1 MIVVES
7 AGISDV
13 GKKRTE
19 NEDSIFWD
27 DEMGLYVVA
36 DGMGG
41 HKAGEVASKIVA
53 DTLRDQMKRF
63 RDNLDSEKLVENA
76 ADLSTEALH
85 LDSTIQIANRIIF
98 DQGEEIPEQKGMGS
112 TVSAVYLTDHS
123 TIIGNVGDSPIYLI
137 RDGEMKLVSVLHT
150 MMAEYEAMAPEG
162 AKNLSEQ
169 FRHMITRGMGLEK
182 TVKPDV
188 SEIQCQKNDMLIL
201 SSDGLTDMVEPEK
214 IHEVAKKGGVKQIC
228 RALVDLANENGGKD
242 NITVIVLK
250 IVDQAGKKDAGAN
263 GKPIPETTAP
273 PRKTARLPV
282 NIDTEDASFS
292 AFIHNI
298 EMDGAFVETNDPFSV
313 GSEIYLTVS
322 DPDEEDP
329 FMIIAT
335 VAKRR
340 SRGIEVSFDNL
351 TEKKKGLIRA
361 LIEKL

>member
-7 AGISDV
+7 AGITDV
-13 GKKRTE
+13 GKKRTG
-19 NEDSIFWD
+19 NEDSLFYD

-53 DTLRDQMKRF
+53 DTLRDQMTRF
-63 RDNLDSEKLVENA
+63 REGQDADKLVENDA
-76 ADLSTEALH
+76 NLSIDALQ
-85 LDSTIQIANRIIF
+85 LNSTIQIASRQVF
-98 DQGEEIPEQKGMGS
+98 DQAQENTEQKGMGS

-123 TIIGNVGDSPIYLI
+123 MIIGNVGDSPIYLI

-150 MMAEYEAMAPEG
+150 MMAEYEAMAPDG

-188 SEIQCQKNDMLIL
+188 SEIQCLKNDMLIL

-214 IHEVAKKGGVKQIC
+214 IHEVAGKGGVDQIC
-228 RALVDLANENGGKD
+228 QNLVDLANENGGKD

-250 IVDQAGKKDAGAN
+250 IVDRIEKGDEKAQDTPLPK
-263 GKPIPETTAP
+263 TTPP
-273 PRKTARLPV
+273 PRKTERLPV
-282 NIDTEDASFS
+282 SIDTDDASFS
-292 AFIHNI
+292 GFIHNL
-298 EMDGAFVETNDPFSV
+298 DLNGAFVETSDPFSV

-322 DPDEEDP
+322 DPEEDDP

-340 SRGIEVSFDNL
+340 SRGIDVTFENL
-351 TEKKKGLIRA
+351 TEKKKGLIRN